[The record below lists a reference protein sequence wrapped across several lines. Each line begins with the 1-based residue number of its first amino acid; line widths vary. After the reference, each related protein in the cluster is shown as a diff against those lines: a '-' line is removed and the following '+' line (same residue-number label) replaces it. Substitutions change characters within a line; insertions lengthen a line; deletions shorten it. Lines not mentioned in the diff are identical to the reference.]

1 MSKTW
6 FITGSSRG
14 LGRHW
19 AEGALGR
26 GDKVVATARRSGSL
40 DDLVERHGASVLA
53 LPLDVT
59 DRSAVFD
66 AVARAHRHFGRLD
79 VVVNNA
85 GYGLFGAVEEITEEQ
100 ARAQMETNF
109 FGALWVT
116 QAALPFMRAQR
127 SGHFLQVSS
136 IGGIAAFPMVG
147 LYHASKWALEAF
159 SDTLSQ
165 EVAQYG
171 IRVTIIEPGP
181 YDTDWR
187 GSSGMWADENAAYS
201 GHREARRQRAA
212 TMAQADPAA
221 TTAAILKVVDAPNPP
236 LRLLLGTMP
245 IEVSR
250 SVYEQRLKTW
260 AEWEDVSKAAQG
272 SVV

>member
-1 MSKTW
+1 MEKVW
-6 FITGSSRG
+6 FITGCSRG
-14 LGRHW
+14 FGRQW
-19 AEGALGR
+19 AEGALAR
-26 GDKVVATARRSGSL
+26 GDKVVATARRADAL
-40 DDLVERHGASVLA
+40 DDLVDRYKDAVLA

-59 DRSAVFD
+59 DRHAAFD
-66 AVARAHRHFGRLD
+66 RVSQGHRRFGRLD

-85 GYGLFGAVEEITEEQ
+85 GYGLFGAIEEVTEELV
-100 ARAQMETNF
+100 RAQMETNF

-116 QAALPFMRAQR
+116 QAALPLMRAQG

-147 LYHASKWALEAF
+147 IYHASKWALEAI

-165 EVAQYG
+165 EVYQYG

-187 GSSGMWADENAAYS
+187 GASGVWADEMSAYS
-201 GHREARRQRAA
+201 NLREARRQRAA
-212 TMAQADPAA
+212 SMIQADPAA
-221 TTAAILKVVDAPNPP
+221 TTAAVLKVVDAAEPP

-250 SVYEQRLKTW
+250 TVYEQRLKTW
-260 AEWEDVSKAAQG
+260 KDWEDVSRAAQ
-272 SVV
+272 

>member
-1 MSKTW
+1 MSKVW
-6 FITGSSRG
+6 FITGCSRG
-14 LGRHW
+14 FGRHW
-19 AEGALGR
+19 AEGALQR
-26 GDKVVATARRSGSL
+26 GDKVVATARRTETL
-40 DDLVERHGASVLA
+40 DELVDRYRDAVLA

-59 DRSAVFD
+59 DRAAAFD
-66 AVARAHRHFGRLD
+66 AIGHGHHHFGRLD

-85 GYGLFGAVEEITEEQ
+85 GYGLFGAIEEVTEEQ
-100 ARAQMETNF
+100 VRAQMEANF

-116 QAALPFMRAQR
+116 QAALPFMRAQG

-147 LYHASKWALEAF
+147 IYHASKWALEAI

-171 IRVTIIEPGP
+171 IRVTLIEPGP

-187 GSSGMWADENAAYS
+187 GSSGIWADEKPAYT
-201 GHREARRQRAA
+201 GHREARRERAA
-212 TMAQADPAA
+212 SMAQADPAA
-221 TTAAILKVVDAPNPP
+221 TTAAILKVVDADMPP

-245 IEVSR
+245 IQVSR
-250 SVYEQRLKTW
+250 DVYHQRLKTW
-260 AEWEDVSKAAQG
+260 EEWEEVSRAAQ
-272 SVV
+272 